1 MKLHRITSE
10 AMLGGVCAGLAY
22 YLGVPV
28 LLVRLVFIV
37 LVFVSGIGIFAYL
50 LLWFLL
56 PTENTVRAEMGFT
69 SQEWASRGQQFG
81 QEVNDLFTRRREN
94 TLRLL
99 GIVLVI
105 LGIQA
110 LLRIFVPNIFTWID
124 KLNGPLTLM
133 VLGGILLFLAFKRG
147 RK

>member
-28 LLVRLVFIV
+28 LFVRLVFIL
-37 LVFVSGIGIFAYL
+37 LVFVTGLGVFAYL

-69 SQEWASRGQQFG
+69 SQEWASRGRKFG

-99 GIVLVI
+99 GVGLVI
-105 LGIQA
+105 MGILA
-110 LLRIFVPNIFTWID
+110 FLRIFVPDIFTWID
-124 KLNGPLTLM
+124 KLNGPLTLI
-133 VLGGILLFLAFKRG
+133 VLGGILLFLAFKGG